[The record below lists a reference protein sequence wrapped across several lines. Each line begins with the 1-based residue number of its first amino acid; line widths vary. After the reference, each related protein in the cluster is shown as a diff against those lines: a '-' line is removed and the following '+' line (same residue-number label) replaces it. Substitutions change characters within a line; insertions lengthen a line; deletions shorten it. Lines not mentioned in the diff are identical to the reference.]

1 MTSVNPSDTTPWGA
15 DDNGAPAGDS
25 WAARLTEG
33 RGPGAM
39 EGIAISGP
47 DAVMTITIDRPA
59 SRNGLT
65 VEHMRYIGDVCTWAE
80 DVDDVRCIVIT
91 GTDGVF
97 CSGADL
103 AGMDVTAPLGSPPV
117 TVRSADLY
125 GPLLDISKPTIAA
138 VNGGAAGGG
147 LGLALACDVRIA
159 SDRAKF
165 ATAFSRIGVPANDA
179 VPWLLPRAV
188 GLSRALELIYDTRAI
203 EATEAHAVG
212 LVSRV
217 VPHDKLYA
225 EVGELAIRF
234 AAAPPY
240 AVRFSKRLVL
250 DGQTRSYR
258 DFVMMQD
265 YAQLANQTA
274 AGHDIAEGV
283 GAFLEKRAARFV
295 GLRPSV
301 ETRDGEPR

>member
-1 MTSVNPSDTTPWGA
+1 MTSAMPPESAASRAKHDDASDTDEFA
-15 DDNGAPAGDS
+15 LQLS
-25 WAARLTEG
+25 ARS
-33 RGPGAM
+33 GPGLM
-39 EGIAISGP
+39 EGIDIRAAEG
-47 DAVMTITIDRPA
+47 VMTIVIDRPE

-80 DVDDVRCIVIT
+80 DIDFVRCIVIT
-91 GTDGVF
+91 GSNGVF

-103 AGMDVTAPLGSPPV
+103 AGMDVSAPLGTPPV

-125 GPLLDISKPTIAA
+125 GPLLDLSKPTIAA

-147 LGLALACDVRIA
+147 LGLALSCDVRIA
-159 SDRAKF
+159 SEQAKF

-179 VPWLLPRAV
+179 VPWLLPRTV
-188 GLSRALELIYDTRAI
+188 GLSRALELIYDTRAVDAS
-203 EATEAHAVG
+203 EAAAIG

-217 VPHDKLYA
+217 VPDDQLDA
-225 EVGELAIRF
+225 EVAELAGRF

-250 DGQTRSYR
+250 DGQSRSYR

-274 AGHDIAEGV
+274 ASHDVVEGV
-283 GAFLEKRAARFV
+283 DAFLEKRSPRFV
-295 GLRPSV
+295 GPTADRS
-301 ETRDGEPR
+301 ERGR